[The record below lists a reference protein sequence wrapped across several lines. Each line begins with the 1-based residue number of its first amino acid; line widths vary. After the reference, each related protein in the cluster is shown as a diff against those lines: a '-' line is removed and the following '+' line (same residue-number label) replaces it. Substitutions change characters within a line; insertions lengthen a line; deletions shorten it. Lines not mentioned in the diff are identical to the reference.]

1 MYKYAE
7 PDEKEQKKKNNHSKN
22 LTQIVECRSEEKL
35 RDI

>member
-7 PDEKEQKKKNNHSKN
+7 PDEKEQKKNNHSKN